1 MTMAGRDLSIYQTA
15 RKEAHMTQEQAAEQ
29 LGVSVETVKAWEQG
43 QRVPRPEDVERM
55 QSTYGTPWLGLSYTR
70 ATCGRLGA
78 VPEVTRR
85 ELPEAVLAL
94 INRSTDLADGYRRL
108 MRIAEDGVIDE
119 REAPEFA
126 QIAED
131 IQGVIA
137 AAYEVLYAEAP
148 PGIKS
153 DRPAAGTTERSGQR
167 IPRACTTLSDKNII
181 PQNRGLYKPQ
191 IAREGVTFP

>member
-1 MTMAGRDLSIYQTA
+1 M
-15 RKEAHMTQEQAAEQ
+15 
-29 LGVSVETVKAWEQG
+29 
-43 QRVPRPEDVERM
+43 
-55 QSTYGTPWLGLSYTR
+55 
-70 ATCGRLGA
+70 
-78 VPEVTRR
+78 TRR